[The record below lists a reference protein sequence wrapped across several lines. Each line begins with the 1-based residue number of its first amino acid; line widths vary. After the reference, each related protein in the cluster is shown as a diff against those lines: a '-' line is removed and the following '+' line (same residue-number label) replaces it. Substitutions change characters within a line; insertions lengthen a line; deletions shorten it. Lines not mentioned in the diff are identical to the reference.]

1 MFRQRAKAARF
12 KTARRRQTPWATAT
26 ILKQKEVVM
35 KKPLWNLVIDAVM
48 ALQIG
53 ALAGIGFLIKF
64 VLVPGEERNVL
75 YGRGTALRLL
85 GLERHEWGAIHMWI
99 GISLL
104 AILVLHIIL
113 HWGQVLGLLCAVS
126 RSLAVRL
133 LIVLGVLLLAALL
146 MSFPLWVKPEITAGK
161 GGEGHRWGQR
171 EGRGLGPLGGTQ
183 P

>member
-1 MFRQRAKAARF
+1 
-12 KTARRRQTPWATAT
+12 
-26 ILKQKEVVM
+26 M

-53 ALAGIGFLIKF
+53 ALAGIGFVIKF

-113 HWGQVLGLLCAVS
+113 HWGQILGMLCAAS

-133 LIVLGVLLLAALL
+133 VIVLGVLLLAALL

-161 GGEGHRWGQR
+161 GGEGHRGGQR
-171 EGRGLGPLGGTQ
+171 EGRGSVPLGGTQ